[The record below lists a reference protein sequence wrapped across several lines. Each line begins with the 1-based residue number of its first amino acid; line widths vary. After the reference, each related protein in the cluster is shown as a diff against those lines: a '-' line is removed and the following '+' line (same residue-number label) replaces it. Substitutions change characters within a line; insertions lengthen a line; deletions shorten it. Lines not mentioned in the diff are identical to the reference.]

1 MPAIMPSRGK
11 HVKGVD
17 SGLVT
22 ENKSTEVQRLRELVA
37 LLTQQISHLRE
48 LLQKGTSKPSSPRGN
63 YRHEQMSK
71 TIAGLE
77 QRRDTVRDELEAKT
91 GSRH

>member
-1 MPAIMPSRGK
+1 M
-11 HVKGVD
+11 
-17 SGLVT
+17 T
-22 ENKSTEVQRLRELVA
+22 EDKSTEVQRLRELVA
-37 LLTQQISHLRE
+37 LLTQQISRLRE
-48 LLQKGTSKPSSPRGN
+48 LLQKGTSKPSSPRSN

-71 TIAGLE
+71 TIAELE

>member
-1 MPAIMPSRGK
+1 M
-11 HVKGVD
+11 
-17 SGLVT
+17 T
-22 ENKSTEVQRLRELVA
+22 EDKSTEVQRLLELVA
-37 LLTQQISHLRE
+37 LLTQQISRLRE
-48 LLQKGTSKPSSPRGN
+48 LLQKGTSKPSSLRDN

-71 TIAGLE
+71 TIAEQE